1 MPFVQVRQSLPMP
14 STSAAVPAGSAPA
27 SDEVPHILSEGV
39 ERESSHTG
47 RAECVCVRSLAGM
60 DAECLPRRLVR
71 RLAAAGQ
78 ASARVHPWFN
88 HGAACTPAH
97 TPRSMITPPP
107 FDPAQND
114 GPHGSCRWR
123 DRGSGEEWTWKPG
136 KQTPR
141 AKDAQKLRKQAADRF
156 GLERRERARAQQAQ
170 SSVEHSAAVAATPST
185 TTARTP
191 GTPAEHA
198 VRYESPKTTAKV
210 C

>member
-1 MPFVQVRQSLPMP
+1 ML
-14 STSAAVPAGSAPA
+14 SAFPAGWFI
-27 SDEVPHILSEGV
+27 D
-39 ERESSHTG
+39 
-47 RAECVCVRSLAGM
+47 
-60 DAECLPRRLVR
+60 
-71 RLAAAGQ
+71 
-78 ASARVHPWFN
+78 SARPGKQVLEFIP
-88 HGAACTPAH
+88 GSIKVRCTPAH

-198 VRYESPKTTAKV
+198 VRYESPETTAKV